1 LKYNKLK
8 HKYSKGECN
17 LKNQEKI
24 INYLN
29 NTENP
34 YILKVEDMVVEIEYS
49 DVERT
54 FNECMT
60 NILKQKK
67 KKN

>member
-1 LKYNKLK
+1 M
-8 HKYSKGECN
+8 
-17 LKNQEKI
+17 KNQEKI

-54 FNECMT
+54 FTECMT